1 MELDLGTRLNGRY
14 SIKRVIGQGNM
25 SYVYEAFDDL
35 LQRPVAIKQMVI
47 PHGAWDTASF
57 IKRFKR
63 EFHFL
68 SAIEHPNVIKAYGFF
83 SEANTAFMV
92 LEIVK
97 GPSLQDLI
105 IKRAQTNVSLSMNLA
120 IAIQLSRAIEVIN
133 TAGIIHRDI
142 KPTNV
147 IINDAN
153 KKLKLLDL
161 GVATTVKSELSRLTN
176 HGHIVGTPDYLSP
189 EQINGEYASNSDVF
203 SVAVVLYQ
211 IFAGIDK
218 SPFHNE
224 NPMSTMMSISTKELP
239 CLLDISTLSSELYR
253 QTYEKIWM
261 ILERAL
267 VKEPEERMSSAT
279 ELADEFEMIYKGY
292 RLAKSRVKE
301 KKSQV
306 VNWSVIEKTNPE
318 EFQKL
323 KKLGDKFG
331 RDDTS
336 LRKRRRRIKSKR
348 NPRYQTEKK
357 SVIAEVLVAVIF
369 ILAIVGFLY
378 MHFAKFG
385 TTPPKKNTEAQKKEV
400 LFTRLLSQIKTL
412 KMPEQ
417 WSRVNNFNLEHSFA
431 KSLVKKQQLERD
443 IFETLANANVFM
455 NENKN
460 PPARQWKQWEDI
472 YHWKQNIAFLELY
485 RYESQIKQQ
494 FELFEKRFS
503 NIETNKIN
511 SYTLENK
518 IGIDAYQRRNL
529 KNVRDVLNSMK
540 NVFEPQKKI
549 IKQYRDEINILESVL
564 ATFKRKM
571 RSLRGKKVKLV
582 VRNRRLSVEIEKVED
597 NYIVAR
603 RGTKTNK
610 LYLYNL
616 QGESLQL
623 GVQNF
628 IDHMPIAPPTSKN
641 VKLRYC
647 YALLAYYEKN
657 YRIAYEYLQT
667 CASYAQAPYF
677 LDKVYREIYSQPLF
691 KIDVIK
697 PQKIED
703 DDSLSAA
710 SSRDTIYLR
719 GRVLINK
726 KITLKAKKAIISQST
741 IEINGKKARQRGS
754 AFAFSAP
761 LEYGKNSIAVKWMVN
776 GYETL
781 RKSFFVIREFPT
793 VHSDFSNTN
802 YFPSLSGEFKL
813 LNWQNHYGKNLG
825 RPVVYK
831 QHIYVKDSANTLYKT
846 TIDGDM
852 VWKKNNI
859 YTITYNRV
867 KTDTKGIYD
876 YFLYLS
882 SPNNLACYKEHDMNI
897 VWEKPLRD
905 VIYPGIVA
913 GNYAVFATS
922 TTLHAFNYKTQ
933 EERWQKTIA
942 PTTEMILINNCVY
955 FATQNGEVTSYQV
968 KDGKNLAPYSTGAPI
983 SSAPVTSGHTIFVGN
998 QQGNFYAFS
1007 QGEELWKYFSSA
1019 AINYSPAFDGDY
1031 VYFVNNDNKL
1041 YCCNALLGNSLWVY
1055 QAEEQITSQPLVGKD
1070 KVFLTTRSGKIL
1082 SVDRETGQK
1091 IWQYAIQNTIS
1102 HSAPTVREKTIYI
1115 GDDGGNLYSL
1125 MFD

>member
-35 LQRPVAIKQMVI
+35 LQRSVAIKQMVI

-105 IKRAQTNVSLSMNLA
+105 VKRAQTNVSLSMNLA

-239 CLLDISTLSSELYR
+239 SLLDISTLSSELYR
-253 QTYEKIWM
+253 QTYVKIWA
-261 ILERAL
+261 ILEKAL
-267 VKEPEERMSSAT
+267 IKEPEERMSSAT
-279 ELADEFEMIYKGY
+279 ELADEFEIIYKGY

-336 LRKRRRRIKSKR
+336 LRKRRPRIKPKR
-348 NPRYQTEKK
+348 PRYPTEKK
-357 SVIAEVLVAVIF
+357 SVVVEVFVASIF
-369 ILAIVGFLY
+369 VLAIAGFLY

-385 TTPPKKNTEAQKKEV
+385 TTPPKKNSEAQKKEV
-400 LFTRLLSQIKTL
+400 MFTRLLSQIKTL

-417 WSRVNNFNLEHSFA
+417 WSRINSFNLEHSFA
-431 KSLVKKQQLERD
+431 KSLAKKQQLERD
-443 IFETLANANVFM
+443 IFETLVNANAFM

-460 PPARQWKQWEDI
+460 PSAQQWKQWEDV
-472 YHWKQNIAFLELY
+472 YHWKQSIAFLELY
-485 RYESQIKQQ
+485 QYESQIKQQ
-494 FELFEKRFS
+494 FELFEKHYS

-518 IGIDAYQRRNL
+518 IEVDAYQKRNL

-540 NVFEPQKKI
+540 NVFEPQNKI
-549 IKQYRDEINILESVL
+549 IKQYRDEINTLENVL

-571 RSLRGKKVKLV
+571 RSLRGKEARLI
-582 VRNRRLSVEIEKVED
+582 VRNRWLNVEIVKVED
-597 NYIVAR
+597 NYIAVKR
-603 RGTKTNK
+603 RGKTNK
-610 LYLYNL
+610 LYLHNL
-616 QGESLQL
+616 QGEAWRL

-628 IDHMPIAPPTSKN
+628 IYHMPVTSIKQA
-641 VKLRYC
+641 YC

-657 YRIAYEYLQT
+657 YQIAYRYLQG
-667 CASYAQAPYF
+667 CISYAQAAHF
-677 LDKVYREIYSQPLF
+677 LDEVYREIYSQPLF
-691 KIDVIK
+691 KIDVVK

-703 DDSLSAA
+703 DDSVNATSN
-710 SSRDTIYLR
+710 RDAIYLR
-719 GRVLINK
+719 GKMRINK
-726 KITLKAKKAIISQST
+726 KITTKAKKAIISQST
-741 IEINGKKARQRGS
+741 VEVNGKRARQRGS
-754 AFAFSAP
+754 EFAFSAP
-761 LEYGKNSIAVKWMVN
+761 LEYGKNSIVVKWMVN
-776 GYETL
+776 GNEIL
-781 RKSFFVIREFPT
+781 RKSFFVIREFPA
-793 VHSDFSNTN
+793 VHNDFSNTN

-813 LNWQNHYGKNLG
+813 LNWQNHYGRNLG
-825 RPVVYK
+825 KPVVYK
-831 QHIYVKDSANTLYKT
+831 QHIYVKDSTNTMYKT
-846 TIDGDM
+846 TIDGNM
-852 VWKKNNI
+852 VWKKNNM
-859 YTITYNRV
+859 YSITYHRV
-867 KTDTKGIYD
+867 KTDTKNIYD

-882 SPNNLACYKEHDMNI
+882 SPNNLACYKEHDMNL
-897 VWEKPLRD
+897 VWEKPLRG
-905 VIYPGIVA
+905 VSYPGIVLK
-913 GNYAVFATS
+913 NYVVFATS
-922 TTLHAFNYKTQ
+922 TTLHAFNHKTQ
-933 EERWQKTIA
+933 EQRWQKTIA
-942 PTTEMILINNCVY
+942 PSTAMILVNNCVY
-955 FATQNGEVTSYQV
+955 FAMQNGEITSYQV
-968 KDGKNLAPYSTGAPI
+968 KDGKNLRSYSTGAPI
-983 SSAPVTSGHTIFVGN
+983 SSTPATSGHTIFVGN
-998 QQGNFYAFS
+998 EQGNFYAFS
-1007 QGEELWKYFSSA
+1007 DGEELWKYFSSA
-1019 AINYSPAFDGDY
+1019 AIHYSPAFDGDY
-1031 VYFVNNDNKL
+1031 VYFVNHDNKL
-1041 YCCNALLGNSLWVY
+1041 YCCNALLGNSLWIY
-1055 QAEEQITSQPLVGKD
+1055 QAEEKITSQPLVGKD
-1070 KVFLTTRSGKIL
+1070 RVFLATQSGKIL

-1091 IWQYAIQNTIS
+1091 MWQYTTQNTIN
-1102 HSAPTVREKTIYI
+1102 HSALTVQEKTIYI